1 VCKIYLIRKESRIMY
16 VDYDIPICDGLR
28 NVVLEEIAILDRA
41 YREDDMLTYLLHEDA
56 VETYLKTA
64 LEDKDITEGDLDQM
78 FRRFGWR

>member
-1 VCKIYLIRKESRIMY
+1 MY

>member
-1 VCKIYLIRKESRIMY
+1 MY
-16 VDYDIPICDGLR
+16 VDYNIPICDGLR
-28 NVVLEEIAILDRA
+28 NVVLEEIAILDQA

-78 FRRFGWR
+78 FRRFGWRS